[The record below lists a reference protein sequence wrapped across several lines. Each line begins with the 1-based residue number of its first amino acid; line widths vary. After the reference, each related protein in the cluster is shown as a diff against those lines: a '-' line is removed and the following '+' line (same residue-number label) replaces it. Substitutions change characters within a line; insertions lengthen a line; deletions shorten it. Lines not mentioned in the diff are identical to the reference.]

1 MSSQSPSSNTN
12 RKNAVVTSNTAG
24 QNLENSNSKSIFTK
38 KNVLIFFP
46 ILLSEN
52 AKEEE
57 IIEIETEVDENAIV
71 QTFQDFADVSTVHGL
86 HYILKKDQNWL
97 CRFFWFITVGLGCGL
112 ASYW

>member
-1 MSSQSPSSNTN
+1 MSLQSPNSNEN
-12 RKNAVVTSNTAG
+12 RKNAVVTS
-24 QNLENSNSKSIFTK
+24 
-38 KNVLIFFP
+38 
-46 ILLSEN
+46 
-52 AKEEE
+52 KEEE
-57 IIEIETEVDENAIV
+57 IIQIETEVDENAIV

>member
-1 MSSQSPSSNTN
+1 M
-12 RKNAVVTSNTAG
+12 
-24 QNLENSNSKSIFTK
+24 
-38 KNVLIFFP
+38 LIFSP

-97 CRFFWFITVGLGCGL
+97 CRFFWFITVALGCGL